1 MIQIDN
7 IYNED
12 CLKGMA
18 RIADKSVDAV
28 VCDLPYGILNRRN
41 KNAGWDRQIPLE
53 PLWEQYRRI
62 IKPDSPVILFGQGMF
77 TARLLMSQSELWRY
91 NLVWYKDRASGHLN
105 ANRMPLRK
113 HEDILVFYE
122 HLPVYHPQMVPCDKS
137 QRNHGRCTSQA
148 FTNRCYGNMRMTD
161 VRIADDKYPTSV
173 IQIPKEHKTGTFFHP
188 TQKPVALVEYLI
200 RTYTDEGDVV
210 LDNVNHG
217 DRRHPKRTSLYR
229 LRDRCRLLPDSRG
242 KDKGRETHGNNKRKT
257 RISTMRTML
266 SKILAAFLI
275 TAAFQPIKAQTT
287 YQEMEQLT
295 VNEQVTTVITA
306 SEPIR
311 FVDISTDL
319 VAGDQP
325 INNTVR
331 LKPKEAGHEDGE
343 VLAIVTIVTER
354 YRTQY
359 ALLYTT
365 RLTEAVTSK
374 EIELSE
380 RNAYHNP
387 AVSMSTEDM
396 YRYARQIWTSPARF
410 RNVGSKK
417 HRMTMRLNNIYSAG
431 DYFFLDFSV
440 ENRTNIRFDIDEVRL
455 KLSDKKVSKAT
466 NSQVVEL
473 KPELILEQSRSFL
486 HGYRNVIVVKKLTF
500 PNDKVLTVELTEKQ
514 ISGRTISLNIDYEDV
529 LSADGFSNALL
540 REE

>member
-1 MIQIDN
+1 MN
-7 IYNED
+7 IRHFA
-12 CLKGMA
+12 MA
-18 RIADKSVDAV
+18 
-28 VCDLPYGILNRRN
+28 
-41 KNAGWDRQIPLE
+41 
-53 PLWEQYRRI
+53 
-62 IKPDSPVILFGQGMF
+62 LFLG
-77 TARLLMSQSELWRY
+77 A
-91 NLVWYKDRASGHLN
+91 A
-105 ANRMPLRK
+105 
-113 HEDILVFYE
+113 
-122 HLPVYHPQMVPCDKS
+122 
-137 QRNHGRCTSQA
+137 
-148 FTNRCYGNMRMTD
+148 
-161 VRIADDKYPTSV
+161 
-173 IQIPKEHKTGTFFHP
+173 
-188 TQKPVALVEYLI
+188 
-200 RTYTDEGDVV
+200 
-210 LDNVNHG
+210 
-217 DRRHPKRTSLYR
+217 
-229 LRDRCRLLPDSRG
+229 
-242 KDKGRETHGNNKRKT
+242 
-257 RISTMRTML
+257 TMGAT
-266 SKILAAFLI
+266 
-275 TAAFQPIKAQTT
+275 AQTT
-287 YQEMEQLT
+287 YKEMEQLT

-365 RLTEAVTSK
+365 RLTEAVSSK
-374 EIELSE
+374 EVELSE
-380 RNAYHNP
+380 RTAYHNP

-410 RNVGSKK
+410 RNVSSKK

-440 ENRTNIRFDIDEVRL
+440 DNRTNIRFDIDEVRL

-473 KPELILEQSRSFL
+473 KPELVLEQSRSFL

-514 ISGRTISLNIDYEDV
+514 ISGRTISVNIDYEDV

-540 REE
+540 TEE